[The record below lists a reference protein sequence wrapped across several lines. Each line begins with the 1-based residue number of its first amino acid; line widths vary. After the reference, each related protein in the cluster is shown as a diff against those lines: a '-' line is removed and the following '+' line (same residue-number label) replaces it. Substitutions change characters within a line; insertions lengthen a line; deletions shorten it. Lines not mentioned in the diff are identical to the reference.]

1 MALREFEPIPA
12 KYYPKNPNELTHQLK
27 FIPFWC
33 NALSP
38 DSAIKINPVKGIITG
53 ATKAV
58 IYTSD
63 RYIDFKVGGLVEYN
77 DKKLKIAEITVDTTD
92 TNMLGAAK
100 LKNITR
106 LVPKWMALE

>member
-12 KYYPKNPNELTHQLK
+12 KYYPKDINELTHGEQ
-27 FIPFWC
+27 FVPFWC

-38 DSAIKINPVKGIITG
+38 DSAIKISPVKGIITG

-58 IYTSD
+58 IYTSEKH
-63 RYIDFKVGGLVEYN
+63 INFTIGSLVDYN
-77 DKKLKIAEITVDTTD
+77 GKKLKIAEITVDTTD

-100 LKNITR
+100 MKNITR
-106 LVPKWMALE
+106 FVPKWMALE